1 MTWLAATAK
10 PQRRFLLQIGVLL
23 IVAGL
28 AAIGLELANHQATV
42 EEFVLARARAHFR
55 DIVLTRRWAAGYGGV
70 YVEKREGIEAN
81 PYLENPDIVA
91 DNGKTY
97 TLRNPA
103 LMTREISELA
113 ASEVSEL
120 ATREGDYRF
129 HITSLNLKNPANAAD
144 DWERAALEAFAGGD
158 KERFTTVHNGKLS
171 EFRYMAPLLVEQ
183 ACMKCHQGM
192 GYRVGDVRGGI
203 SVRFDITPLMQRRQ
217 QHAWIIGLA
226 AVLMLAGLF
235 SLASVFATRMVRR
248 LQILSKRHEDLVQ
261 SIDGIVWEA
270 DAKTFQFTFVS
281 AQAERLLGFPLA
293 DWEQADFWVN
303 HLHPDERTWAH
314 AYRASCTDRQASY
327 DLDYRFVDSDGKH
340 LWLRD
345 RVRVIAENDEAS
357 VLRGLTFDVTREHAQ
372 NEQTQRLLVER
383 ETILDNALVGIT
395 YLKHRRVVSCN
406 RRLEEIFGYDPGEL
420 LGQSTER
427 LYPSRAAFEAIGE
440 RAYANCGAG
449 RNHCEEL
456 LLRRKSGEIFWGAL
470 NGQAIDP
477 AHPQEGSIWIYT
489 DISERRAAE
498 EEAHKLLRAVEQ
510 SPVSIVITDRDGLI
524 EYVNPRFSQVTG
536 YRANEAIGQNPRLL
550 QSGCTSPE
558 TYQEMWDALLAGREW
573 RGILCN
579 RRKNGELFWEEA
591 SLSPIIDE
599 HGTIT
604 HFLGVKEDI
613 TERKRRDDE
622 LRRSHALLDLTG
634 RIGRIGGWA
643 WDVASETLTWTDEVF
658 RIRDLEPGRTPGL
671 AEALSYYAPG
681 SRPLIQAAIDS
692 ALCEGSPW
700 DLELEMI
707 TATGR
712 SIWVHSQGR
721 AERVQ
726 GKTVRLDGAFQEITE
741 QRRVKLQLEEYQQ
754 HLEEVVERR
763 TADLARALEAAKVAD
778 RVKDSFLANVSHEL
792 RTPLNAVIGLSAL
805 ALNSSTE
812 PRQREYLEKVSDAG
826 QTLLAIINDLLDLTK
841 IAAGE
846 MTFEATPF
854 SLRKT
859 AARAL
864 SVLGHHAAEKGLP
877 LSVHID
883 ERIPEVLIGDPLRI
897 EQILLN
903 LLNNAI
909 KFTDS
914 GHIVVRI
921 TLESCDEQR
930 ARLLLE
936 VEDSGIGMSDDEIA
950 HIYQPFVQADPS
962 ITRKHGGTGLGLA
975 ICRQLAEGMHGSI
988 EVSSRPGEGTVFR
1001 VRLTLGCAPAGALPS
1016 GEESA
1021 DGESLPNHY
1030 REAQVLVVDDQALN
1044 REIVFDLLGTVGI
1057 VPRLAENGQV
1067 AIDILT
1073 AAGAPAFDLVLMD
1086 IQMPVLDGL
1095 AATRRIRALPG
1106 FATLPIVAMTAHT
1119 MVHEKQVYFAEGMND
1134 HLGKPFSLPN
1144 FFALLARWLAHR
1156 VAPLPTIAGPPCAAS
1171 DGGDLPNIVGLDS
1184 RAAMQ
1189 RFAGNQARYRHW
1201 LGEFVGESASFVAT
1215 LEALLASGAHEA
1227 ARQATHAFRG
1237 RVGVLGMREL
1247 HRQATALEQAI
1258 RTGRDCDALRQQ
1270 LAGSIVTMC
1279 GQVQAALQPSPRTA
1293 MRWPTPPLPAPRP
1306 ASPPPASITA
1316 LLQLLDTADGNSAAA
1331 IQRCLDEFS
1340 DSPWQPLLL
1349 AALTEVQ
1356 RFDFEAARQCLADP
1370 GNGPIQ

>member
-1 MTWLAATAK
+1 MNQRPKILVVDDLATNRLAIRMALRGIDAT
-10 PQRRFLLQIGVLL
+10 
-23 IVAGL
+23 IVEASNGFDAL
-28 AAIGLELANHQATV
+28 SIAID
-42 EEFVLARARAHFR
+42 EEFALILLDVQMPEMDGFEVCERLAVNPQTAETPVIFVTAAHNANEDR
-55 DIVLTRRWAAGYGGV
+55 LHGYLRG
-70 YVEKREGIEAN
+70 ATD
-81 PYLENPDIVA
+81 YLSKPIND
-91 DNGKTY
+91 
-97 TLRNPA
+97 
-103 LMTREISELA
+103 
-113 ASEVSEL
+113 
-120 ATREGDYRF
+120 
-129 HITSLNLKNPANAAD
+129 
-144 DWERAALEAFAGGD
+144 
-158 KERFTTVHNGKLS
+158 
-171 EFRYMAPLLVEQ
+171 
-183 ACMKCHQGM
+183 
-192 GYRVGDVRGGI
+192 
-203 SVRFDITPLMQRRQ
+203 
-217 QHAWIIGLA
+217 
-226 AVLMLAGLF
+226 
-235 SLASVFATRMVRR
+235 
-248 LQILSKRHEDLVQ
+248 QILR
-261 SIDGIVWEA
+261 
-270 DAKTFQFTFVS
+270 AKT
-281 AQAERLLGFPLA
+281 
-293 DWEQADFWVN
+293 
-303 HLHPDERTWAH
+303 
-314 AYRASCTDRQASY
+314 
-327 DLDYRFVDSDGKH
+327 
-340 LWLRD
+340 
-345 RVRVIAENDEAS
+345 
-357 VLRGLTFDVTREHAQ
+357 
-372 NEQTQRLLVER
+372 LVF
-383 ETILDNALVGIT
+383 L
-395 YLKHRRVVSCN
+395 
-406 RRLEEIFGYDPGEL
+406 
-420 LGQSTER
+420 R
-427 LYPSRAAFEAIGE
+427 LYQQNRA
-440 RAYANCGAG
+440 
-449 RNHCEEL
+449 L
-456 LLRRKSGEIFWGAL
+456 
-470 NGQAIDP
+470 QA
-477 AHPQEGSIWIYT
+477 
-489 DISERRAAE
+489 
-498 EEAHKLLRAVEQ
+498 
-510 SPVSIVITDRDGLI
+510 
-524 EYVNPRFSQVTG
+524 
-536 YRANEAIGQNPRLL
+536 
-550 QSGCTSPE
+550 
-558 TYQEMWDALLAGREW
+558 
-573 RGILCN
+573 
-579 RRKNGELFWEEA
+579 
-591 SLSPIIDE
+591 
-599 HGTIT
+599 
-604 HFLGVKEDI
+604 
-613 TERKRRDDE
+613 
-622 LRRSHALLDLTG
+622 
-634 RIGRIGGWA
+634 
-643 WDVASETLTWTDEVF
+643 
-658 RIRDLEPGRTPGL
+658 
-671 AEALSYYAPG
+671 
-681 SRPLIQAAIDS
+681 
-692 ALCEGSPW
+692 
-700 DLELEMI
+700 
-707 TATGR
+707 
-712 SIWVHSQGR
+712 
-721 AERVQ
+721 
-726 GKTVRLDGAFQEITE
+726 
-741 QRRVKLQLEEYQQ
+741 
-754 HLEEVVERR
+754 
-763 TADLARALEAAKVAD
+763 ALEAAKVAD

-1016 GEESA
+1016 GEETA

-1030 REAQVLVVDDQALN
+1030 RGAQVLVVDDQALN

-1057 VPRLAENGQV
+1057 VPRLAENGQA

-1156 VAPLPTIAGPPCAAS
+1156 VAPLPTIAAPSCAAS

-1258 RTGRDCDALRQQ
+1258 RTGKDCDALRQQ
-1270 LAGSIVTMC
+1270 LARSIVDMC
-1279 GQVQAALQPSPRTA
+1279 GQVQAALQPSPRPALRGPALT
-1293 MRWPTPPLPAPRP
+1293 LSAPRP

-1331 IQRCLDEFS
+1331 IQRCLDEFP

-1356 RFDFEAARQCLADP
+1356 RFDFEAARQCLADH